1 MHYFRAISPKWILD
15 PQKEISCHIFKKAI
29 LTKFFDDLMNHITRE
44 YAGKKKKLFLN
55 VSSLTIVNLL
65 LWPAP
70 NTNSIRDWFLSVCWQ
85 KPFWNNITEL
95 SCLGFEFKIF
105 TKPLH
110 FEMVRI
116 RNLCQKKCM
125 KYLVTRFLFCFDFGC
140 QVIFYQTF
148 SSFHFLGTFLEKLSL
163 WLKSKN
169 INSVMVI
176 QNLDQ

>member
-1 MHYFRAISPKWILD
+1 MPRLWEVIYALVLPAAVVLHPNLGYQALAMHT
-15 PQKEISCHIFKKAI
+15 KA
-29 LTKFFDDLMNHITRE
+29 
-44 YAGKKKKLFLN
+44 
-55 VSSLTIVNLL
+55 
-65 LWPAP
+65 AP

-110 FEMVRI
+110 FEMVKI

-148 SSFHFLGTFLEKLSL
+148 SSLHFLGTFLEKLSL

>member
-1 MHYFRAISPKWILD
+1 MILPSGYLKRYSLMFYKYWMRLCNIIRFKSFSLRLERAKW
-15 PQKEISCHIFKKAI
+15 
-29 LTKFFDDLMNHITRE
+29 R
-44 YAGKKKKLFLN
+44 Y
-55 VSSLTIVNLL
+55 
-65 LWPAP
+65 PAP

>member
-1 MHYFRAISPKWILD
+1 MSFSSNSAAWKCSYSLYQRTPF
-15 PQKEISCHIFKKAI
+15 
-29 LTKFFDDLMNHITRE
+29 TTNE
-44 YAGKKKKLFLN
+44 YVHETAPYLF
-55 VSSLTIVNLL
+55 
-65 LWPAP
+65 PAP

>member
-1 MHYFRAISPKWILD
+1 MWKPFLWQQFKIDEQKKSQFHFPK
-15 PQKEISCHIFKKAI
+15 ESESV
-29 LTKFFDDLMNHITRE
+29 R
-44 YAGKKKKLFLN
+44 KL
-55 VSSLTIVNLL
+55 SKS
-65 LWPAP
+65 AP